1 MQISIAK
8 LAGLLIA
15 LLITVTVITTGT
27 GLYVLQSNYQTL
39 ETRQE
44 AEALDTVRNAAIAV
58 RNQVQFYQG
67 ILHLMANN
75 PEVGNLLEF
84 GESQDMTDWS
94 LNVARVLPGSLGT
107 ALVSQHGVVFGDPL
121 AQRIGDAC
129 QNDMRK
135 LSHGEHIGYPLLHT
149 DVAGLEHFDLLT
161 TIVSPSG
168 ETAGSLFVSFR
179 LSVIE
184 DLLKNMTRD
193 GDQFELRD
201 AAGSARLVTGATAGF
216 QEPAVYSATIPE
228 TEWQLVLRR
237 PGVESRSYITEMLAT
252 DIAIL
257 TLAAIVI
264 IYLVRRTLWRF
275 KSDMSRVHSTLADV
289 LAGRY
294 QYSDSNTSIKE
305 TQILLSDIQH
315 LALKIQT
322 QRDELRHQSLSD
334 PLTGVF
340 NRRYFDL
347 MLAHLHEQSRRQR
360 PSILVIIDLNDFKHI
375 NDEFGHHSG
384 DRVLRN
390 TAAYLRS
397 RIRATDIVAR
407 LGGDEFALILTNML
421 PEALEEWLT
430 ALIHDYDHQLMENST
445 PSVDSCQ
452 FSIGA
457 AYIDADVYATPA
469 DVFDAADTAM
479 YAIKQRRSIRH
490 SRFAVAR
497 PDPDKT
503 AKAL

>member
-8 LAGLLIA
+8 LAGVLIA

-44 AEALDTVRNAAIAV
+44 AEALDNVRNAAIAV

-67 ILHLMANN
+67 ILHLIANN
-75 PEVGNLLEF
+75 PDVSNLLEF
-84 GESQDMTDWS
+84 GESHDMANWS

-107 ALVSQHGVVFGDPL
+107 ALVSPRGVVFGDPL

-129 QNDMRK
+129 QKDMRDY
-135 LSHGEHIGYPLLHT
+135 SHGAAVDYPLLHT
-149 DVAGLEHFDLLT
+149 DVPGLEHFDLLT
-161 TIVSPSG
+161 KIVSPTG
-168 ETAGSLFVSFR
+168 EATGSLFVSFR
-179 LSVIE
+179 MSVLE
-184 DLLKNMTRD
+184 ELLNDMTRS

-201 AAGSARLVTGATAGF
+201 AHGKARLVTGATFGDR
-216 QEPAVYSATIPE
+216 ELAVYTATIPE
-228 TEWQLVLRR
+228 TGWHLVLRR
-237 PGVESRSYITEMLAT
+237 PATVSRSYVTEMIVT

-257 TLAAIVI
+257 AFAAIAI

-275 KSDMSRVHSTLADV
+275 KSDMTRVHSTLADV

-294 QYSDSNTSIKE
+294 QHSDSNTSIKE
-305 TQILLSDIQH
+305 TQILLNDIQH

-360 PSILVIIDLNDFKHI
+360 PSILVIIDLNDFKSI

-384 DRVLRN
+384 DRVLREA
-390 TAAYLRS
+390 AAYLRS

-407 LGGDEFALILTNML
+407 LGGDEFALILTNMA
-421 PEALEEWLT
+421 PEALDEWLT
-430 ALIHDYDHQLMENST
+430 ALIHDYDHRLIERND
-445 PSVDSCQ
+445 VAVHSCQ

-457 AYIDADVYATPA
+457 AYIDADLYPSPTE
-469 DVFDAADTAM
+469 VFDAADTAM

-490 SRFAVAR
+490 SRFAVAK
-497 PDPDKT
+497 PDNPSLV
-503 AKAL
+503 KAQ